1 MPIRRLHRLTHSR
14 SATNLQPA
22 SCLNEHPVTTQQE
35 NMGPHTGAGYRRGP
49 ASSARSLHVRWLLTG
64 LALPLAGGALAFAFF
79 RSGEPSVP
87 PTTATLEFFDVSALA
102 LPKLQIP
109 ETANNP
115 AFTPMGDTVEFVV
128 RRNDTLDRMFRQ
140 LELSLQDLAAIR
152 DLPGVRDSL
161 DLLKP
166 GELITLVHADGLV
179 QALTRRISDT
189 QTLKVT
195 RKPSGFAAAV
205 IDTPIELRTVQKRG
219 RIDSSLFV
227 AGRSVG
233 VSSDVIMRLA
243 NDIFGWDID
252 FALEIQ
258 PGDEFGIVYEQRY
271 REGEYLGDGRILA
284 AEFVNSGHT
293 YRAVRYE
300 SADGEV
306 AGYFTPSGDSMRKQ
320 FLRAPVDFTRISSNF
335 NPRRL
340 HPILNTIRAHKGVD
354 YAAPTGTIIRAA
366 GDGRVSLAGVQ
377 GGYGKVVILEHGGGV
392 TTLYGHM
399 TGFAK
404 GIRNGTKVAQG
415 QTIGFVGKTGAA
427 TGPHLH
433 YEYRVNGMHKDP
445 RTVPLPEAHPIPAA
459 YLADFRSRAGEMLA
473 DLDRARDAAIAVSA
487 RVP

>member
-1 MPIRRLHRLTHSR
+1 MNSG
-14 SATNLQPA
+14 
-22 SCLNEHPVTTQQE
+22 VTTDYHSKTAP
-35 NMGPHTGAGYRRGP
+35 NA
-49 ASSARSLHVRWLLTG
+49 AALHFRWLLTG
-64 LALPLAGGALAFAFF
+64 LLLPLAGGAIAFGFF
-79 RSGEPSVP
+79 RDGESASAPAA
-87 PTTATLEFFDVSALA
+87 ATMELLEASAQA
-102 LPKLQIP
+102 LPDLAIP
-109 ETANNP
+109 DVVNNP
-115 AFTPMGDTVEFVV
+115 VFTPIGSTLEFVV

-140 LELSLQDLAAIR
+140 LKLSLQDLAAIR
-152 DLPGVRDSL
+152 DLPGVRESL

-189 QTLKVT
+189 QTLIVK
-195 RKPSGFAAAV
+195 RLDDGFAAEV
-205 IDTPIELRTVQKRG
+205 IETPVELRTAYKHG

-227 AGRSVG
+227 AGRKMG

-284 AEFVNSGHT
+284 AEFVNDGRT

-300 SADGEV
+300 SEDGEI
-306 AGYFTPSGDSMRKQ
+306 ADYFTPAGDSMRKQ

-335 NPRRL
+335 NPARL

-354 YAAPTGTIIRAA
+354 YAAPTGTVIKAA

-377 GGYGKVVILEHGGGV
+377 GGYGNVVILEHGAGV

-399 TGFAK
+399 SGFAK
-404 GIRNGTKVAQG
+404 GIRNGLRVKQG

-433 YEYRVNGMHKDP
+433 YEYRVNGQHKNP

-459 YLADFRSRAGEMLA
+459 YLAAFRARSGPLLA
-473 DLDRARDAAIAVSA
+473 DLDRARDTAVIANAAVSG
-487 RVP
+487 R